1 MTRIWKNNR
10 FRNLGQNRIA
20 KYALYAVGE
29 IILVVIGILIALQ
42 VNNWNEK
49 NKNSKKEVGYLRN
62 LQQDLRIDSLRLAE
76 LKNDFEVAVDSKK
89 VFETNL
95 DGNYVNDSLVTHF
108 MNQHYFVND
117 FIPNTTTLDELTNS
131 NGLNLINNE
140 MLRREIVTLYNTYE
154 DLILKLQL
162 GSEKSQRI
170 LAHTSNYVND
180 ITSITHDEMYSLLAD
195 NYFKNQIR
203 MNYLVT
209 QLTATQ
215 KAYNN
220 CVATLYSIGK
230 ELQYD

>member
-10 FRNLGQNRIA
+10 FRNFGQNRIA

-140 MLRREIVTLYNTYE
+140 VLRREIVTLYNTYE

-180 ITSITHDEMYSLLAD
+180 ITSITYDEMYSLLAD

-209 QLTATQ
+209 QLNATQ

-220 CVATLYSIGK
+220 CVATLNSIGK